1 VFTVEHEV
9 NVDMVCLLWESGGII
24 VQLDTAATLGL
35 WDGGCVSGISD
46 LKHP

>member
-1 VFTVEHEV
+1 MFTVEHEV

-35 WDGGCVSGISD
+35 SGMVDAFPASRT
-46 LKHP
+46 